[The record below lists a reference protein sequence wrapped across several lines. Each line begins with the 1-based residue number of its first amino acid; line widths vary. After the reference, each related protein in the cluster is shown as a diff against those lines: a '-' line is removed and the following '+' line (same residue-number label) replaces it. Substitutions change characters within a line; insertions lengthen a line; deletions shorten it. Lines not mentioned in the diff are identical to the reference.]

1 MPDAEEL
8 LKNML
13 ANEDL
18 IWMYPIRMGAL
29 MLFHIIFK

>member
-1 MPDAEEL
+1 MEFNLIDFQQEQMPDAEEL

-18 IWMYPIRMGAL
+18 I
-29 MLFHIIFK
+29 

>member
-1 MPDAEEL
+1 MEFNSIDFQQEQMPDAEEL

-18 IWMYPIRMGAL
+18 I
-29 MLFHIIFK
+29 